1 MLGPREALP
10 LKQLLKTSSNSS
22 LLTKSI
28 TDRAELKLGVGRG
41 TKKYGEVVK
50 ASGELEAAESLG
62 SFLKV
67 KCGFMK

>member
-1 MLGPREALP
+1 M
-10 LKQLLKTSSNSS
+10 SSNSS

-41 TKKYGEVVK
+41 TNEYGEVVK
-50 ASGELEAAESLG
+50 ASGELEAVVESLG
-62 SFLKV
+62 SSLKV